1 MGHIHENRFVIFLIS
16 FTVLL
21 FGNIFITDN
30 YKSEADLILLLQNFL
45 CSSVLFIRRP
55 KIEIIL
61 MVLVIIGAVVTE
73 IYQFNVD
80 PILPVIS
87 STIFF
92 AYFGLVG
99 HRIFS
104 DILLQNQVNVQTV
117 AAVFCGYMLIG
128 LIAAITF
135 ITLHSTTVS
144 FEGQDISSFSSFFYF
159 SFITLLTIG
168 YGDITPTTEVSQKL
182 VILFG
187 LIGHFYSV
195 FVIAIIV
202 GKFLNSQKQKT
213 EDS

>member
-1 MGHIHENRFVIFLIS
+1 MDHIHENRFVIFLIS
-16 FTVLL
+16 IALLL
-21 FGNIFITDN
+21 FGELFISSK
-30 YKSEADLILLLQNFL
+30 YQSEVDLTLLLQNFL

-61 MVLVIIGAVVTE
+61 VVLVIIGAVVTE
-73 IYQFNVD
+73 IYQFVFV
-80 PILPVIS
+80 PIFPAITS
-87 STIFF
+87 IIFF

-104 DILLQNQVNVQTV
+104 DILLQNKVNIQTV

-128 LIAAITF
+128 LIAAMTF
-135 ITLHSTTVS
+135 ITLNSATAS
-144 FEGQDISSFSSFFYF
+144 FEGGDISSFSSFFYF

-168 YGDITPTTEVSQKL
+168 YGDITPITEVSQKL

-202 GKFLNSQKQKT
+202 GKLLKSQ
-213 EDS
+213 E